1 MRNLYTLPVR
11 NLYPL
16 AVIAGLLLIPP
27 AVHAQAN
34 PQRAQVP
41 PAPSQ
46 TTQPARGPQQPE
58 LAQPPSAPFGL
69 GQDTR
74 DARETRDRLRQV
86 LEQYPPSVRDVLR
99 IDPSLLSRPDYLATY
114 PVLWSFLERHPE
126 IAHNPAYFVGESR
139 IQEENRNNPSTEGFR
154 ALSNLGENFMAL
166 FIVIT
171 ITTGIVFLLKTL
183 AEQLRWQRAW
193 RAQSALNTKLIDRFA
208 SSEELLAYLQSPA
221 GKSLTEMPAL
231 PQASAPRS
239 MSAPLGRIFWSMQA
253 GIVLGALGLGA
264 ILVSRRFEQIGDA
277 IFAQGAVILAIGIG
291 FIASAAVSFLL
302 SKRLG
307 LVPSPPTGYSRDN
320 LSS

>member
-1 MRNLYTLPVR
+1 MKNLHTPVIFT
-11 NLYPL
+11 
-16 AVIAGLLLIPP
+16 AVLLVASL
-27 AVHAQAN
+27 AQAQGN
-34 PQRAQVP
+34 TQRAQVP
-41 PAPSQ
+41 PPPQASQ
-46 TTQPARGPQQPE
+46 PGRPQPPPE
-58 LAQPPSAPFGL
+58 LAQPPSPVFEL

-86 LEQYPPSVRDVLR
+86 LEQYPPSVREVLR

-114 PVLWSFLERHPE
+114 PALWSFLERHPE
-126 IAHNPAYFVGESR
+126 VAHNPAYFVGESR
-139 IQEENRNNPSTEGFR
+139 VQEENRNNPRTEGFR
-154 ALSNLGENFMAL
+154 TLERLGENFMVL

-171 ITTGIVFLLKTL
+171 VTSGIVFLLKTL

-231 PQASAPRS
+231 PQSSAPRS

-253 GIVLGALGLGA
+253 GIVLGALGIGA
-264 ILVSRRFEQIGDA
+264 ILVSHRFEEIGEV

-291 FIASAAVSFLL
+291 FVASAAVSFFL

-307 LVPSPPTGYSRDN
+307 LVPSPAASYSHDN

>member
-1 MRNLYTLPVR
+1 MRNLYTLAVR

-16 AVIAGLLLIPP
+16 GVLAALVLVPP
-27 AVHAQAN
+27 AAYAQGN

-41 PAPSQ
+41 PAPSRAS
-46 TTQPARGPQQPE
+46 QPARGAQPE
-58 LAQPPSAPFGL
+58 VAQPPSAPFGL

-86 LEQYPPSVRDVLR
+86 LEQYPPSVRQVLR

-126 IAHNPAYFVGESR
+126 IAHNPAYFVGESQ
-139 IQEENRNNPSTEGFR
+139 IQEENRNNPRTEGYR
-154 ALSNLGENFMAL
+154 TLTQLGENFMVL

-171 ITTGIVFLLKTL
+171 ITSGIVFLLKTV

-193 RAQSALNTKLIDRFA
+193 RAQAALNTKLIDRF
-208 SSEELLAYLQSPA
+208 SWSDELLAYLQSPA
-221 GKSLTEMPAL
+221 GKGLTEMPAL
-231 PQASAPRS
+231 PQSSAPRS